1 MKNPTHGSA
10 WLLSEI
16 AMRELI
22 DAQGREFAAETLRQ
36 RLQIHLVAFLH
47 LLKVTLGKHLEQNLL
62 TLTANFFRK
71 IPTSSLKVK
80 LLGSLKG
87 SWG

>member
-36 RLQIHLVAFLH
+36 RLQIHLVAFH
-47 LLKVTLGKHLEQNLL
+47 LLKVTLGETH
-62 TLTANFFRK
+62 FFRE

>member
-1 MKNPTHGSA
+1 
-10 WLLSEI
+10 
-16 AMRELI
+16 MRELI

-62 TLTANFFRK
+62 TLT
-71 IPTSSLKVK
+71 SSLKVK
-80 LLGSLKG
+80 LLGSLKR